1 MKNTRENQCIETIK
15 DALNSYI
22 QNGDSVRFH
31 NFVRRITRY
40 ELVGKPAIDAGT
52 DAREYSSMK
61 LYFGTKSGFEV
72 VIDTYFGTVSA
83 GDDRV
88 WLADAVVD
96 ELNKIGEL
104 FYSYSDDE
112 VKEDAYSEDRSIE
125 PEDDNY
131 WDKDRSEYV
140 NRFTEDVEHNW
151 DARYNHYTPIFK
163 RSFRDDEP
171 EFSGTFYNSQYN
183 ELVVR
188 NKARFAATSK
198 DKKFPLNAPSFQTS
212 EEVRDRLRELNMNR
226 QKTSFTY
233 GFEKFAV

>member
-112 VKEDAYSEDRSIE
+112 VKEDAYSEDRSVE
-125 PEDDNY
+125 PEDDSY
-131 WDKDRSEYV
+131 WDEDRGEYV
-140 NRFTEDVEHNW
+140 NRFAEDVKVGW
-151 DARYNHYTPIFK
+151 DGRK

-171 EFSGTFYNSQYN
+171 EFSGTFCNSQYA
-183 ELVVR
+183 EL
-188 NKARFAATSK
+188 K
-198 DKKFPLNAPSFQTS
+198 
-212 EEVRDRLRELNMNR
+212 EMNR
-226 QKTSFTY
+226 RR
-233 GFEKFAV
+233 FEAASKKSKYTLWAE

>member
-112 VKEDAYSEDRSIE
+112 VKEEAYNEDRSIE
-125 PEDDNY
+125 PEDDDY

-163 RSFRDDEP
+163 HSFRDDEP
-171 EFSGTFYNSQYN
+171 EFSGTFYNSQYA
-183 ELVVR
+183 EL
-188 NKARFAATSK
+188 K
-198 DKKFPLNAPSFQTS
+198 
-212 EEVRDRLRELNMNR
+212 EMNR
-226 QKTSFTY
+226 RR
-233 GFEKFAV
+233 FEAASKKSKYKLWAE

>member
-40 ELVGKPAIDAGT
+40 ELTGKPAIDAGT

-112 VKEDAYSEDRSIE
+112 VKEDAYSEDRSVE

-131 WDKDRSEYV
+131 WDEDRGEYV
-140 NRFTEDVEHNW
+140 NRFAEDVKVGW
-151 DARYNHYTPIFK
+151 DGRK

-171 EFSGTFYNSQYN
+171 EFSGTFYNSQYA
-183 ELVVR
+183 EL
-188 NKARFAATSK
+188 K
-198 DKKFPLNAPSFQTS
+198 
-212 EEVRDRLRELNMNR
+212 EMNR
-226 QKTSFTY
+226 RR
-233 GFEKFAV
+233 FEAASKKSKYKLWAE

>member
-1 MKNTRENQCIETIK
+1 MKNTRENQCIETVK

-22 QNGDSVRFH
+22 QNGDSIRFH

-40 ELVGKPAIDAGT
+40 ELTGKPAIDAGT

-88 WLADAVVD
+88 WLTDAVVD

-112 VKEDAYSEDRSIE
+112 VKEDAYSEDRSVE

-131 WDKDRSEYV
+131 WDEDRGEYV
-140 NRFTEDVEHNW
+140 NRFAEDVKVGW
-151 DARYNHYTPIFK
+151 DGRK

-171 EFSGTFYNSQYN
+171 EYSGTFYNSQYA
-183 ELVVR
+183 EL
-188 NKARFAATSK
+188 K
-198 DKKFPLNAPSFQTS
+198 
-212 EEVRDRLRELNMNR
+212 EMNR
-226 QKTSFTY
+226 RR
-233 GFEKFAV
+233 FEAASKKAKYKLWAE

>member
-112 VKEDAYSEDRSIE
+112 VKEDAYNEDRSIE
-125 PEDDNY
+125 PEDDDY

-171 EFSGTFYNSQYN
+171 ESSGTFYNSQYA
-183 ELVVR
+183 EL
-188 NKARFAATSK
+188 K
-198 DKKFPLNAPSFQTS
+198 
-212 EEVRDRLRELNMNR
+212 EMNR
-226 QKTSFTY
+226 RR
-233 GFEKFAV
+233 FEAASKKSKYKLWAE

>member
-1 MKNTRENQCIETIK
+1 MKNTRENQCIETVK

-22 QNGDSVRFH
+22 QNGDSIRFH

-40 ELVGKPAIDAGT
+40 ELTGKPAIDAGT

-112 VKEDAYSEDRSIE
+112 VKEDAYSEDRSVE

-131 WDKDRSEYV
+131 WDEDRGEYV
-140 NRFTEDVEHNW
+140 NRFAEDVKVGW
-151 DARYNHYTPIFK
+151 DGRK

-171 EFSGTFYNSQYN
+171 EYSGTFYNSQYA
-183 ELVVR
+183 EL
-188 NKARFAATSK
+188 K
-198 DKKFPLNAPSFQTS
+198 
-212 EEVRDRLRELNMNR
+212 EMNR
-226 QKTSFTY
+226 RR
-233 GFEKFAV
+233 FEAASKKAKYKLWAE

>member
-40 ELVGKPAIDAGT
+40 ELTGKPAIDAGT

-112 VKEDAYSEDRSIE
+112 VKEDAYSEDRSVE
-125 PEDDNY
+125 P
-131 WDKDRSEYV
+131 R
-140 NRFTEDVEHNW
+140 R
-151 DARYNHYTPIFK
+151 RQLLG
-163 RSFRDDEP
+163 RR
-171 EFSGTFYNSQYN
+171 QRR
-183 ELVVR
+183 VR
-188 NKARFAATSK
+188 Q
-198 DKKFPLNAPSFQTS
+198 PLRRRCQGG
-212 EEVRDRLRELNMNR
+212 MGR
-226 QKTSFTY
+226 QETQLPRR
-233 GFEKFAV
+233 

>member
-15 DALNSYI
+15 NALNSYI

-52 DAREYSSMK
+52 NAREYSSMK

-112 VKEDAYSEDRSIE
+112 VKEEAYNEDRSIE

-131 WDKDRSEYV
+131 WDEDRGEYV
-140 NRFTEDVEHNW
+140 NRFVEDVKVGW
-151 DARYNHYTPIFK
+151 DGRK

-171 EFSGTFYNSQYN
+171 EFSGTFYNSQYA
-183 ELVVR
+183 ELKEMNHR
-188 NKARFAATSK
+188 RFEATSK
-198 DKKFPLNAPSFQTS
+198 KSKYKLW
-212 EEVRDRLRELNMNR
+212 EE
-226 QKTSFTY
+226 
-233 GFEKFAV
+233 

>member
-131 WDKDRSEYV
+131 WDKDRGEYV
-140 NRFTEDVEHNW
+140 NRFTEDVECNW
-151 DARYNHYTPIFK
+151 DARYNRYTPIFK
-163 RSFRDDEP
+163 HSFRDDEP
-171 EFSGTFYNSQYN
+171 EFSGTFYNSQYA
-183 ELVVR
+183 EL
-188 NKARFAATSK
+188 K
-198 DKKFPLNAPSFQTS
+198 
-212 EEVRDRLRELNMNR
+212 EMNR
-226 QKTSFTY
+226 RR
-233 GFEKFAV
+233 FEAASKKSKYKLWAE

>member
-112 VKEDAYSEDRSIE
+112 VKEDAYSEDRSVE

-131 WDKDRSEYV
+131 WDEDRGEYV
-140 NRFTEDVEHNW
+140 NRFAEDVKVGW
-151 DARYNHYTPIFK
+151 DGRK

-171 EFSGTFYNSQYN
+171 EFSGTFYNSQYA
-183 ELVVR
+183 EL
-188 NKARFAATSK
+188 K
-198 DKKFPLNAPSFQTS
+198 
-212 EEVRDRLRELNMNR
+212 EMNR
-226 QKTSFTY
+226 RR
-233 GFEKFAV
+233 FEAASKKSKYKLWAE

>member
-1 MKNTRENQCIETIK
+1 MKNTRENQCIETVK

-22 QNGDSVRFH
+22 QNGDSIRFH

-40 ELVGKPAIDAGT
+40 ELTGKPAIDAGT

-112 VKEDAYSEDRSIE
+112 VKEDAYSEDRSVE

-131 WDKDRSEYV
+131 WDEDRGEYV
-140 NRFTEDVEHNW
+140 NRFAEDVKVGW
-151 DARYNHYTPIFK
+151 DGRK

-171 EFSGTFYNSQYN
+171 EYSGTFYNSQYA
-183 ELVVR
+183 EL
-188 NKARFAATSK
+188 K
-198 DKKFPLNAPSFQTS
+198 
-212 EEVRDRLRELNMNR
+212 EMNR
-226 QKTSFTY
+226 RR
-233 GFEKFAV
+233 FEAASKKSKYKLWAE

>member
-112 VKEDAYSEDRSIE
+112 VKEDAYNEDRSIE
-125 PEDDNY
+125 TEDDDY

-171 EFSGTFYNSQYN
+171 EFSGTFYNSQYA
-183 ELVVR
+183 EL
-188 NKARFAATSK
+188 K
-198 DKKFPLNAPSFQTS
+198 
-212 EEVRDRLRELNMNR
+212 EMNR
-226 QKTSFTY
+226 RR
-233 GFEKFAV
+233 FEAASKKSKYKLWAE

>member
-112 VKEDAYSEDRSIE
+112 VKEEAYNEDRSIE
-125 PEDDNY
+125 PEDDDY

-171 EFSGTFYNSQYN
+171 EFSGTFYNSQYA
-183 ELVVR
+183 EL
-188 NKARFAATSK
+188 K
-198 DKKFPLNAPSFQTS
+198 
-212 EEVRDRLRELNMNR
+212 EMNR
-226 QKTSFTY
+226 RR
-233 GFEKFAV
+233 FEAASKKSKYKLWAE

>member
-1 MKNTRENQCIETIK
+1 
-15 DALNSYI
+15 
-22 QNGDSVRFH
+22 
-31 NFVRRITRY
+31 
-40 ELVGKPAIDAGT
+40 
-52 DAREYSSMK
+52 MK

-112 VKEDAYSEDRSIE
+112 VKENAYSEDRSVE

-131 WDKDRSEYV
+131 WDEDRGEYV
-140 NRFTEDVEHNW
+140 NRFAEDVKAGW
-151 DARYNHYTPIFK
+151 DGRK

-171 EFSGTFYNSQYN
+171 EFSGTFYNSQYA
-183 ELVVR
+183 EL
-188 NKARFAATSK
+188 K
-198 DKKFPLNAPSFQTS
+198 
-212 EEVRDRLRELNMNR
+212 EMNR
-226 QKTSFTY
+226 RR
-233 GFEKFAV
+233 FEAASKKSKYKLWAE

>member
-40 ELVGKPAIDAGT
+40 ELTGKPAIDTGT

-112 VKEDAYSEDRSIE
+112 VKEDAYNEDRSIE
-125 PEDDNY
+125 PEDDDY

-171 EFSGTFYNSQYN
+171 ESSGTFYNSQYA
-183 ELVVR
+183 EL
-188 NKARFAATSK
+188 K
-198 DKKFPLNAPSFQTS
+198 
-212 EEVRDRLRELNMNR
+212 EMNR
-226 QKTSFTY
+226 RR
-233 GFEKFAV
+233 FEAASKKSKYKLWAE

>member
-40 ELVGKPAIDAGT
+40 ELTGKPAIDAGT

-112 VKEDAYSEDRSIE
+112 VKEDAYSEDRSVE

-131 WDKDRSEYV
+131 WDEDRGEYV
-140 NRFTEDVEHNW
+140 NRFAEDVKAGW
-151 DARYNHYTPIFK
+151 DGRK

-171 EFSGTFYNSQYN
+171 EFSGTFYNSQYA
-183 ELVVR
+183 EL
-188 NKARFAATSK
+188 K
-198 DKKFPLNAPSFQTS
+198 
-212 EEVRDRLRELNMNR
+212 EMNR
-226 QKTSFTY
+226 RR
-233 GFEKFAV
+233 FEAASKKSKYKLWAE

>member
-40 ELVGKPAIDAGT
+40 ELTSKPAIDAGT

-104 FYSYSDDE
+104 FYSYSDDK
-112 VKEDAYSEDRSIE
+112 VKEEAYNEDRSTE

-131 WDKDRSEYV
+131 WNEDRGEYV
-140 NRFTEDVEHNW
+140 NRFAEDVKVGW
-151 DARYNHYTPIFK
+151 DGRK

-171 EFSGTFYNSQYN
+171 EFSGTFYNSQYA
-183 ELVVR
+183 EL
-188 NKARFAATSK
+188 K
-198 DKKFPLNAPSFQTS
+198 
-212 EEVRDRLRELNMNR
+212 EMNR
-226 QKTSFTY
+226 RR
-233 GFEKFAV
+233 FEAASKKSKYKLWAE

>member
-40 ELVGKPAIDAGT
+40 ELTGKPAIDAGT

-83 GDDRV
+83 GDDRAR
-88 WLADAVVD
+88 LADAVVD

-112 VKEDAYSEDRSIE
+112 VKEDAYNEDRSIE

-131 WDKDRSEYV
+131 WNEDGGEYV
-140 NRFTEDVEHNW
+140 NRFAEDVKAGW
-151 DARYNHYTPIFK
+151 DGRR

-171 EFSGTFYNSQYN
+171 EFSGTFYNSQYA
-183 ELVVR
+183 EL
-188 NKARFAATSK
+188 K
-198 DKKFPLNAPSFQTS
+198 
-212 EEVRDRLRELNMNR
+212 EMNR
-226 QKTSFTY
+226 RR
-233 GFEKFAV
+233 FEAASKKSKYKLWAE

>member
-40 ELVGKPAIDAGT
+40 ALTGKPAIDAGT

-96 ELNKIGEL
+96 ELNKIGER

-112 VKEDAYSEDRSIE
+112 VKEDAYNEDRSIE
-125 PEDDNY
+125 PEDDDY

-171 EFSGTFYNSQYN
+171 ESSGTFYNSQYA
-183 ELVVR
+183 EL
-188 NKARFAATSK
+188 K
-198 DKKFPLNAPSFQTS
+198 
-212 EEVRDRLRELNMNR
+212 EMNR
-226 QKTSFTY
+226 RR
-233 GFEKFAV
+233 FEAASKKSKYKLWAE

>member
-22 QNGDSVRFH
+22 QNGDNVRFH

-40 ELVGKPAIDAGT
+40 ELTGKPAIDAGT

-72 VIDTYFGTVSA
+72 VIDTCFGTVSA

-112 VKEDAYSEDRSIE
+112 VKEEAYNEDRSVE

-131 WDKDRSEYV
+131 WDEDRGEYV
-140 NRFTEDVEHNW
+140 NRFAEDVKAGW
-151 DARYNHYTPIFK
+151 DGRK

-171 EFSGTFYNSQYN
+171 EFSGTFYNSQYA
-183 ELVVR
+183 EL
-188 NKARFAATSK
+188 K
-198 DKKFPLNAPSFQTS
+198 
-212 EEVRDRLRELNMNR
+212 EMNR
-226 QKTSFTY
+226 RR
-233 GFEKFAV
+233 FEAASKKSKYKLWAE